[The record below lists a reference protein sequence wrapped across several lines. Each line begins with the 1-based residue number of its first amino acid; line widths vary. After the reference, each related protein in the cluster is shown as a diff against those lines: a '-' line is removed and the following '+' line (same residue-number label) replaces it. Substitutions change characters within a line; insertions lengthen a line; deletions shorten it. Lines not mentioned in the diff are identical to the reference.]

1 MAVTSETN
9 TGGGILFTPVIA
21 LVFKAN
27 ARFPL
32 SCDPL
37 RTPRLAIR
45 SWSWNFSEISGLDT
59 RWCESIRSD
68 TICCARMRS
77 GHDLSISGVTICHG
91 LISRSDTITYVPI
104 DLFRSSP
111 RLSLDLTRSPRSGSP
126 NWDDLVRA
134 DTFRYVHHE
143 PMRSVRIEYDCGRDV
158 FHDHDRGWSR
168 FELRLDPDGYI
179 YSPTDHGLHC
189 FLNFYRVNTTTLNRG
204 SRSPRFGSTI
214 RCDLSRFV
222 TMQYDLI
229 RWSRLTID
237 RVDRRKF
244 LNRSKSFYD

>member
-1 MAVTSETN
+1 MTTTSHAE
-9 TGGGILFTPVIA
+9 
-21 LVFKAN
+21 FKPQRRSGRMFVN

-104 DLFRSSP
+104 GLFRSSP
-111 RLSLDLTRSPRSGSP
+111 RLGLDLTRSSRSGSP

-143 PMRSVRIEYDCGRDV
+143 PMRSVTIGYDCGRDV

-189 FLNFYRVNTTTLNRG
+189 FLNFYRVNTTTINHWWWQELRMMTTWQLQYLQHISTERG
-204 SRSPRFGSTI
+204 V
-214 RCDLSRFV
+214 CLV
-222 TMQYDLI
+222 
-229 RWSRLTID
+229 
-237 RVDRRKF
+237 
-244 LNRSKSFYD
+244 